1 MIKAF
6 PLDMRLVSL
15 GVVKKLLKL
24 WIKGSKGDLAHK
36 LDQIDIENINKRI
49 EDCSKYFS
57 SDSHRK
63 GSNIDDFDHW
73 EAVEFRSFLYCI
85 LEF

>member
-24 WIKGSKGDLAHK
+24 WINGSKGDLAHK
-36 LDQIDIENINKRI
+36 LDKIDIENINKRA
-49 EDCSKYFS
+49 EK
-57 SDSHRK
+57 
-63 GSNIDDFDHW
+63 
-73 EAVEFRSFLYCI
+73 AVTSMTSI
-85 LEF
+85 IGKP

>member
-6 PLDMRLVSL
+6 PLDYMHLVSL

-36 LDQIDIENINKRI
+36 LDQIDIENINKRA
-49 EDCSKYFS
+49 EK
-57 SDSHRK
+57 
-63 GSNIDDFDHW
+63 
-73 EAVEFRSFLYCI
+73 AVTSMTSI
-85 LEF
+85 IGKP